1 MTQQD
6 EEVILCNKYRIQQLI
21 AGGTFGQIFMGE
33 NIKTKEKIAIKTETS
48 QYQGELSTLKHEA
61 KIIQFL
67 YNKGV
72 RKITEIHWFG
82 IINDKIFMAM
92 TLYER
97 SLSDCINR
105 IQSKT
110 LEEKL
115 RTINAILIQVLDIL
129 ENIHQYY
136 VIHRDIKPH
145 NFMIRKNQIYMI
157 DFGLATFYLNEKA
170 QHYNHDSPIS
180 TTITGSPKYA
190 SIYSH
195 RGIRYSR
202 RDDIIALCYMAIYLE
217 NGHASWEK
225 EFENLEESS
234 DISAE
239 INQRRMHAKG
249 HIEDFT
255 VNNLLKIFLY
265 DNMKV
270 GFYQRPNYYYT
281 LA

>member
-82 IINDKIFMAM
+82 IINDKIFMTM

-97 SLSDCINR
+97 SLSDCIIR

-249 HIEDFT
+249 HIEDYT
-255 VNNLLKIFLY
+255 VNDLLKTFLY